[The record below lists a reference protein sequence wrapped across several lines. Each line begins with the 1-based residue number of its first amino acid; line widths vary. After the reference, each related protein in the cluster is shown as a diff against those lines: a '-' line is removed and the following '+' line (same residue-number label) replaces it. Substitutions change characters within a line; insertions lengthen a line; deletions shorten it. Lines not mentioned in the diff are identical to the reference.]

1 MGDQNGDGRDDLFVA
16 GTDDY
21 YRDYYG
27 TQAGALFFGGP
38 GIFSGEMDEADG
50 DILFSG
56 TQSGDWNVQALTDID
71 FDGDGLDDLF
81 MGDYYY
87 GGSAEGQLYYFSS
100 SDMET
105 GDSYDLEDDSRA
117 FFTGDHDGDFL
128 GYSLGGGDM
137 DFDGYEDV
145 IVGAAAED
153 YDDIDRAGCMYLL
166 EGRPDMD
173 DGSASIGWATDTE
186 ICATT
191 EHARLGRNANAQLVD
206 IDGDVALDL
215 IISAPGADSGGTE
228 DDGQVFV
235 FYNDGTFGGVMTTD
249 DADIT
254 LTGGDAAYFGYAL
267 TVGDFDGDGEGDL
280 AVGAPDGISYDD
292 SMDDPGEVFVFQFA
306 TLVDSDGTLSGDDAD
321 LRIESGANN
330 QFGNSLTSTDFD
342 GDGVD
347 ELLVSSPRWNSEMGM
362 ISIFSLR

>member
-1 MGDQNGDGRDDLFVA
+1 
-16 GTDDY
+16 
-21 YRDYYG
+21 
-27 TQAGALFFGGP
+27 
-38 GIFSGEMDEADG
+38 
-50 DILFSG
+50 
-56 TQSGDWNVQALTDID
+56 
-71 FDGDGLDDLF
+71 
-81 MGDYYY
+81 
-87 GGSAEGQLYYFSS
+87 
-100 SDMET
+100 
-105 GDSYDLEDDSRA
+105 
-117 FFTGDHDGDFL
+117 
-128 GYSLGGGDM
+128 
-137 DFDGYEDV
+137 
-145 IVGAAAED
+145 
-153 YDDIDRAGCMYLL
+153 
-166 EGRPDMD
+166 
-173 DGSASIGWATDTE
+173 
-186 ICATT
+186 
-191 EHARLGRNANAQLVD
+191 LGRNANAQLVD

-235 FYNDGTFGGVMTTD
+235 FYNDGSFGGVMTTD

-321 LRIESGANN
+321 LRIQSGSNN
-330 QFGNSLTSTDFD
+330 QFGNSMTSADFD